1 MIIIIPI
8 KKILK
13 THTVKVLTIIK
24 LINNKI
30 ITTTIMIIVILATM

>member
-1 MIIIIPI
+1 MIIIIAI
-8 KKILK
+8 KKNFK
-13 THTVKVLTIIK
+13 TCTVKVLTIIK

>member
-1 MIIIIPI
+1 MIIIIAM
-8 KKILK
+8 KKNFK